1 MSRLNQV
8 EVTTPPRDAATV
20 LLLRDAAGRLEVLML
35 RRHRDSSV
43 LGDAFVFPGGK
54 LDAADSDPA
63 LAMCTDIDSEAL
75 REQLGESA
83 LTPDQARA
91 LFVAACRETFEEVA
105 VLLSP
110 HAGAAAELSRRVA
123 AGVTFSAALGALD
136 IALSASTMH
145 PFTRWITPR
154 VPSMM
159 NRRFDTRFFVAAL
172 PEGAQVRHD
181 EHEAVEAR
189 WLAPREALERYWG
202 GEMVLAPPQIQSLAH
217 LARHRDVSGVLAE
230 ASSRPPPLIQPHPF
244 ALGGQRMIAYPGDPE
259 HPNLVRAMPGP
270 TRLAV
275 RNDRFEPVEG
285 FEGFFG

>member
-1 MSRLNQV
+1 MSRLNHE

-20 LLLRDAAGRLEVLML
+20 LLLRDTAGKLEVLML
-35 RRHRDSSV
+35 RRHRDSKV

-54 LDAADSDPA
+54 LEATDSDPA
-63 LAMCTDIDSEAL
+63 NGPRTDLDSATL
-75 REQLGESA
+75 HAQLGEPT
-83 LTPDQARA
+83 LTPDQARG

-110 HAGAAAELSRRVA
+110 QADA
-123 AGVTFSAALGALD
+123 AGELARRIAAGLPFCAALGALD
-136 IALSASTMH
+136 IALTASTMH
-145 PFTRWITPR
+145 PWTRWITPR

-172 PEGAQVRHD
+172 PEGARARHD
-181 EHEAVEAR
+181 AHEAVEAR
-189 WLAPREALERYWG
+189 WLAPRDALERYWE
-202 GEMVLAPPQIQSLAH
+202 GEIVLAPPQIQSLAH

-244 ALGGQRMIAYPGDPE
+244 ALDGQRMIAYPGDPE
-259 HPNLVRAMPGP
+259 HPSPARAMPGP

-275 RNDRFEPVEG
+275 RADRFEPVEG
-285 FEGFFG
+285 FEGFFR